1 MHGVGG
7 LDPVVG
13 QQTKGLGEARE
24 CRCVEPRGDCHG
36 RILPLIALPPP
47 VADLTHPVDFLPFLC
62 DTGRVL
68 TDVVALVLPG
78 VASFELGVLC
88 EVFGLDRSDDG
99 LPNYDFAVAGLVAG
113 QALPMSSGGQ
123 LLTPA
128 YGLER
133 AATADLV
140 AVTPF
145 PIGVRPPD
153 A

>member
-1 MHGVGG
+1 M
-7 LDPVVG
+7 P
-13 QQTKGLGEARE
+13 
-24 CRCVEPRGDCHG
+24 
-36 RILPLIALPPP
+36 LPPP
-47 VADLTHPVDFLPFLC
+47 VADLTYPIDFLPFLC
-62 DTGRVL
+62 DTCEVL

-113 QALPMSSGGQ
+113 QPLPMSSGGQ

-145 PIGVRPPD
+145 PFGVRPPD
-153 A
+153 AYLEALRAAHARGAWVLSVCTGAFALGSR